1 MKRKLSAGSVLLLL
15 VTLACPASLWAQGQ
29 GTGSI
34 QGVVSDA
41 SGGVIPAAEITIRNM
56 GTNAV
61 RVIITDDKGH
71 FQADLLQPGD
81 YEVSANQPGFA
92 PAKAALR
99 VVVGTMARGDLKLQV
114 AGTQQT
120 VEVSGEAMT
129 IEPERTEVSNT
140 VGERAVQDLPI
151 NGRRWENFVLMTPGV
166 TNDGDYGLVS
176 YRGISG
182 LYNNNSIDGAD
193 NNQAFFSEARGRT
206 RISYTISQAAVREF
220 QVGLSNFSAEFGR
233 AAGGTVNAVTKSGTN
248 EFHGEGFYFIR
259 DKALMAMD
267 ARTRALGQPKPDERR
282 QQFGVSV
289 GGPVKKDKLF
299 FFGNYDQQK
308 RNFPGTVAPNVPFS
322 SMSCTAPG
330 CAATIAYLDSLTGPF
345 ERNGDNYVFLTKLDW
360 VLNQAHTLT
369 GSYNYQKWSSP
380 NGIQTQTVITV
391 SPSAN
396 GLDGVRTDMLNLK
409 LTSVANAKTVNEL
422 RFQYGRDFEFQIPNS
437 PGPGVSFTNGVSFG
451 MPNYLPRAAYPN
463 EKRFQYADNLSFIL
477 GNHSFKT
484 GFDVNYVRENQIN
497 LYNGGGTYSYSSLNA
512 LAQDCPSGA
521 SGCVPY
527 SDGARTGK
535 HYSTFNQAFD
545 LTGRGGALFFA
556 TTDINLYLQDNWR
569 LRNDLTMY
577 LGVRYEYTALPQPE
591 KGNPLY
597 PLTQR
602 FNQDTNNFG
611 PRFGFSWDIGGSH
624 KTVLRGGYGMYYG
637 RTSNSAIANALLNN
651 AVVNASYSMTPT
663 STGSPVFPAV
673 LAAPPAI
680 AAGSSTINQFSPDY
694 VRPTIHSV
702 DLVLERELWR
712 GFTVSGSYLMSRGL
726 RLPLFRDVNIP
737 DPKGTVAYVLP
748 DGSLQGPFNLY
759 LAPRPNT
766 ALGYLIQSDSVINSA
781 YHGFVLVVNK
791 RFNQGVQFNS
801 NLTISKALDDGQ
813 TSTTFFASY
822 AGMYDPLSRQ
832 FEKGLSTFDTRKR
845 WVTNFIIAPSVDKFT
860 SNEAGRFVLNGWQLS
875 GILTFQDGR
884 PQNPTINGSLSSSIG
899 AVTTSTTNGTGGSF
913 RVPWI
918 APGSFTGTG
927 LTLVDMRLTR
937 IFRITERMKVQLLG
951 EAFNL
956 LNIVNYTS
964 FQTSM
969 YGVASSTKTGNA
981 ATVTLRD
988 YSATTPFLTP
998 INTSST
1004 NYTARQLQ
1012 LGLKFIF

>member
-1 MKRKLSAGSVLLLL
+1 MKQICLAGIVLLLL
-15 VTLACPASLWAQGQ
+15 AACFTPSIWAQGQ

-34 QGVVSDA
+34 QGVVSDP
-41 SGGVIPAAEITIRNM
+41 SGAVIPGVEVTIRNL

-61 RVIITDDKGH
+61 RAMVTDDKGH

-81 YEVSANQPGFA
+81 YEVSASQAGFS
-92 PAKAALR
+92 PAKANLTL
-99 VVVGTMARGDLKLQV
+99 VVGTMARGDLRLQV

-120 VEVSGEAMT
+120 VEVTGETLA

-140 VGERAVQDLPI
+140 VGEKAVEDLPI

-182 LYNNNSIDGAD
+182 LYNNNSIDGSD

-206 RISYTISQAAVREF
+206 RISYTISQASVKEF

-233 AAGGTVNAVTKSGTN
+233 AAGGMVNAVTKSGTN

-259 DKALMAMD
+259 DQSLMAMD

-282 QQFGVSV
+282 QQFGGSV
-289 GGPVKKDKLF
+289 GGPLKKDKLF

-308 RNFPGTVAPNVPFS
+308 RNFPGTVAPNVAFA
-322 SMSCTAPG
+322 SMACTAPG
-330 CAATIAYLDSLTGPF
+330 CSATLNYLNALTGPF
-345 ERNGDNYVFLTKLDW
+345 ARRGDNYVFLTKLDW
-360 VLNQAHTLT
+360 LLNQKHTLT

-409 LTSVANAKTVNEL
+409 LTSVLSAKTVNEF
-422 RFQYGRDFEFQIPNS
+422 RFQYGRDFEYQIPNS
-437 PGPGVSFTNGVSFG
+437 PGPGVSLTNGVSFG

-463 EKRFQYADNLSFIL
+463 EKRFQFADNLSFIK
-477 GNHSFKT
+477 GNHSLKA
-484 GFDVNYVRENQIN
+484 GVDINYVRENQIN
-497 LYNGGGTYSYSSLNA
+497 LYNGGGTYSYSTLNT

-521 SGCVPY
+521 TGCVPF
-527 SDGARTGK
+527 SDGTRTGK
-535 HYSTFNQAFD
+535 HYSGFNQAFD
-545 LTGRGGALFFA
+545 LTGNNGALFFP
-556 TTDINLYLQDNWR
+556 TTDINAYFQDNWR
-569 LRNDLTMY
+569 VWNDFTMY
-577 LGVRYEYTALPQPE
+577 LGVRYEYTVLPQPGN
-591 KGNPLY
+591 GNPLY
-597 PLTQR
+597 PMTQQ
-602 FNQDTNNFG
+602 FNKDTNNFG
-611 PRFGFSWDIGGSH
+611 PRLGFSWDIGGTH

-637 RTSNSAIANALLNN
+637 RTSNSAIANGLLNN
-651 AVVNASYSMTPT
+651 GIVNASYYLTPS
-663 STGSPVFPAV
+663 STGSPAFPTV

-680 AAGSSTINQFSPDY
+680 AAGSATINQFSSDY
-694 VRPTIHSV
+694 VRPLIHSV

-712 GFTVSGSYLMSRGL
+712 GFTVSGSYLMSRGT
-726 RLPLFRDVNIP
+726 RLPLFRDVNLP
-737 DPKGTVAYVLP
+737 VPGGTVTYVLP
-748 DGSLQGPFNLY
+748 DGSRQGPFNLY

-766 ALGYLIQSDSVINSA
+766 ALGSLIQSDSVINSS
-781 YHGFVLVVNK
+781 YNGFVLVVNK
-791 RFNQGVQFNS
+791 RFSQGIQFNS
-801 NLTISKALDDGQ
+801 NLTISKALDNGQ
-813 TSTTFFASY
+813 TSTTFFSSY
-822 AGMYDPLSRQ
+822 AGMYDPNNRRI
-832 FEKGLSTFDTRKR
+832 EKGLSPFDTRKR
-845 WVTNFIIAPSVDKFT
+845 WVSNFIFSPSFNRFI
-860 SNEAGRFVLNGWQLS
+860 SNEAARFMLNDWQLS

-884 PQNPTINGSLSSSIG
+884 PQTPQINGNLSSSIG
-899 AVTTSTTNGTGGSF
+899 AVTTSGTNGTGGSF
-913 RVPWI
+913 RVPWL

-937 IFRITERMKVQLLG
+937 IFKVTEGMRIQVLG

-964 FQTSM
+964 FQS
-969 YGVASSTKTGNA
+969 YRYSVVSSSKTGNA
-981 ATVTLRD
+981 ATVTLKD
-988 YSATTPFLTP
+988 YSTTTPFLTP

-1012 LGLKFIF
+1012 IGVKFIF